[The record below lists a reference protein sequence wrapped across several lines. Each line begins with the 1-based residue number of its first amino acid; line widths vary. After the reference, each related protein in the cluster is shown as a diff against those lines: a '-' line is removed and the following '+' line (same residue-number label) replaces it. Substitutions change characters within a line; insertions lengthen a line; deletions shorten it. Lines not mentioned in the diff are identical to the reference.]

1 MIALASKYSYS
12 NSLKAQLML
21 GFLLFFIRCAD
32 IENQYT
38 ISGNTMGTTY
48 LVKIITPN
56 NNYEI
61 GSIEK
66 SIDSLLIQLNKQMST
81 WDPESEI
88 SQFNSWN
95 SKVPFAVSNDFLNVV
110 KKSITISK
118 NTGGLFDPTVFDLMS
133 LWGFG
138 PNPRSG
144 FPDMEDVNRVLE
156 HTGIRQIEITD
167 SVLVKRNKRC
177 KLDLNAIAKGYG
189 VDKTFNLL
197 NQKGFKNIFVEIGG
211 EVKCS
216 GKNIKNKNWSIGIE
230 DPSDDGNYEKK
241 ISAIIS
247 VPNGAIATSGNYRN
261 IVDLDGEI
269 LGHTI
274 NPQTGFPIQT
284 DVLSVS
290 VLSNSCMES
299 DAWATAL
306 MAMNHQTGFAL
317 VENQSNINAVW
328 ILVDNY
334 DGKRYFSMSG
344 DIDIK
349 KMIYPLM

>member
-1 MIALASKYSYS
+1 
-12 NSLKAQLML
+12 
-21 GFLLFFIRCAD
+21 
-32 IENQYT
+32 
-38 ISGNTMGTTY
+38 MGTTY
-48 LVKIITPN
+48 LVKIITSDN
-56 NNYEI
+56 DYEM

-88 SQFNSWN
+88 SQFNNWN
-95 SKVPFAVSNDFLNVV
+95 SKAPFAVSDDFLNVV
-110 KKSITISK
+110 KKSITISE
-118 NTGGLFDPTVFDLMS
+118 NTGGLFDPTVYDLMS

-156 HTGIRQIEITD
+156 HTGIGQIEITD

>member
-1 MIALASKYSYS
+1 
-12 NSLKAQLML
+12 ML

-88 SQFNSWN
+88 SQFNNWN

-328 ILVDNY
+328 ILIDNY

-349 KMIYPLM
+349 KMIYPLI

>member
-1 MIALASKYSYS
+1 
-12 NSLKAQLML
+12 ML

-32 IENQYT
+32 IENLYT

-48 LVKIITPN
+48 LVKIVTLGN
-56 NNYEI
+56 DYKM

-66 SIDSLLIQLNKQMST
+66 SIDSTLIQLNKQMST

-88 SQFNSWN
+88 SKFNNWN
-95 SKVPFAVSNDFLNVV
+95 SQEPFAVSDDFLNVV
-110 KKSITISK
+110 KKSITISED
-118 NTGGLFDPTVFDLMS
+118 TGGLFDPTVFDLMS

-144 FPDMEDVNRVLE
+144 FPDIEDVHRVLD
-156 HTGIRQIEITD
+156 HTGINQFDITD
-167 SVLVKRNKRC
+167 SVLVKNNKLC

-189 VDKTFNLL
+189 VDKIFNLL
-197 NQKGFKNIFVEIGG
+197 NQRGFSNVFVEIGG

-216 GKNIKNKNWSIGIE
+216 GKNIKNRNWSIGIE
-230 DPSDDGNYEKK
+230 DPSVDGNYQKE
-241 ISAIIS
+241 ISAILS
-247 VPNGAIATSGNYRN
+247 VANGAIATSGNYRN

-306 MAMNHQTGFAL
+306 MAMNYQTGYSM
-317 VENQSNINAVW
+317 VESQSNIDAIW
-328 ILVDNY
+328 ILFDNN
-334 DGKRYFSMSG
+334 DGKRYFSKSG

-349 KMIYPLM
+349 KMIYTLR

>member
-1 MIALASKYSYS
+1 
-12 NSLKAQLML
+12 ML

-48 LVKIITPN
+48 LVKIITPDS
-56 NNYEI
+56 NYDI
-61 GSIEK
+61 GSIKK

-156 HTGIRQIEITD
+156 HTGIGQIEITD

-274 NPQTGFPIQT
+274 HPQTGFPIQT

-349 KMIYPLM
+349 KMIYPPM

>member
-1 MIALASKYSYS
+1 
-12 NSLKAQLML
+12 ML

-48 LVKIITPN
+48 LVKIITPDS
-56 NNYEI
+56 NYDI
-61 GSIEK
+61 GSIKK

-144 FPDMEDVNRVLE
+144 FPDMEDVHRVLE
-156 HTGIRQIEITD
+156 HTGIEQIEITD

>member
-1 MIALASKYSYS
+1 MTALASNNFHS
-12 NSLKAQLML
+12 NPLKAQLML
-21 GFLLFFIRCAD
+21 GFLLLFNSCTSF
-32 IENQYT
+32 ENQYV

-48 LVKIITPN
+48 LVKIVAPDN
-56 NNYEI
+56 ANDM
-61 GSIEK
+61 GSIER

-81 WDPESEI
+81 WDPKSEI
-88 SQFNSWN
+88 SQFNDWN
-95 SKVPFAVSNDFLNVV
+95 SKVPFAVSDDFLNVV
-110 KKSITISK
+110 RKSITISEQ
-118 NTGGLFDPTVFDLMS
+118 TGGLFDPTVYDLMS

-138 PNPRSG
+138 PNPKSG
-144 FPDMEDVNRVLE
+144 FPNLEDVHRTLE
-156 HTGIRQIEITD
+156 HTGFSQIKTTD
-167 SVLVKRNKRC
+167 SELSKRNEKC

-189 VDKTFNLL
+189 VDKIFNFL
-197 NQKGFKNIFVEIGG
+197 NEKGFNNIFVEIGG

-216 GKNIKNKNWSIGIE
+216 GKNRENKDWSIGIE
-230 DPSDDGNYEKK
+230 NPNGDGNYQKK

-247 VPNGAIATSGNYRN
+247 ITNSAIATSGNYRN

-306 MAMNHQTGFAL
+306 MAMDYQTGFSKAKS
-317 VENQSNINAVW
+317 QSNIDVVW
-328 ILVDNY
+328 ILIDSN
-334 DGKRYFSMSG
+334 DGKRYFSKSG
-344 DIDIK
+344 DINIK
-349 KMIYPLM
+349 QMIYPLI

>member
-1 MIALASKYSYS
+1 
-12 NSLKAQLML
+12 
-21 GFLLFFIRCAD
+21 
-32 IENQYT
+32 
-38 ISGNTMGTTY
+38 MGTTY
-48 LVKIITPN
+48 LVKIITPD

-61 GSIEK
+61 GSIKK

-88 SQFNSWN
+88 SKFNEWN

-156 HTGIRQIEITD
+156 HTGIGQIEITD

-230 DPSDDGNYEKK
+230 DPSADGNYQKK

-247 VPNGAIATSGNYRN
+247 VANGAIATSGNYRN

-306 MAMNHQTGFAL
+306 MAMNHQTGFAM
-317 VENQSNINAVW
+317 VESQSNIDAVW
-328 ILVDNY
+328 ILIDNY

-349 KMIYPLM
+349 KMIYTLR

>member
-1 MIALASKYSYS
+1 
-12 NSLKAQLML
+12 ML
-21 GFLLFFIRCAD
+21 GFLLLFNRCAN
-32 IENQYT
+32 IENQYV

-48 LVKIITPN
+48 LVKIITSGN
-56 NNYEI
+56 DYEME
-61 GSIEK
+61 SIEK

-95 SKVPFAVSNDFLNVV
+95 SQVPFAVSDDFLNVV
-110 KKSITISK
+110 KKSITISED
-118 NTGGLFDPTVFDLMS
+118 TGGLFDPTVFDLMS

-144 FPDMEDVNRVLE
+144 FPDIEDVHHVLE
-156 HTGIRQIEITD
+156 HTGVIQFEITD
-167 SVLVKRNKRC
+167 SVLVKNNKLC

-189 VDKTFNLL
+189 VDKIFNLL
-197 NQKGFKNIFVEIGG
+197 NQKGFSNIFVEIGG

-230 DPSDDGNYEKK
+230 DPSADGNYQKK

-247 VPNGAIATSGNYRN
+247 VANGAIATSGNYRN

-290 VLSNSCMES
+290 VISNSCMES

-306 MAMNHQTGFAL
+306 MAMNHQTGFAM
-317 VENQSNINAVW
+317 VESQSNIDAVW
-328 ILVDNY
+328 ILIDNY
-334 DGKRYFSMSG
+334 DGKRYFSKSV

>member
-88 SQFNSWN
+88 SQFNNWN

-156 HTGIRQIEITD
+156 HTGIGQIEITD